1 MFQAYLGIDSWISVL
16 LVFVPLSLLSRSLDW
31 DVALRFWF
39 SLLAIPPLATVLDRS
54 VRELSKNLSSTSGG
68 LLEALAANEVNLFI
82 GILALMQDQ
91 ALRVQGFIVGSILVS
106 TPLALGSA
114 FFTASFINLENRAER
129 ATIQLSDSMMVL
141 ACTIL
146 AVPTA
151 QRISS
156 GILVSSGSNIE
167 SSKTSASGLRF
178 MSHGTAIIL
187 LITYL
192 GYQAIQLKARSTLS
206 MNEPRQSQSP
216 RTTIL
221 AATLGL
227 FMNTALIYSCSSI
240 LVASVEEATA
250 RENIPQVFV
259 SVILLPIVSNTAKYL
274 NAVSAA
280 HRGSITTSIGSCID
294 SVIQLATF
302 VAPVLV
308 ITGWIASRELPLFFS
323 AFQALLLFMSVFS
336 THAIIQN
343 GKAGH
348 MEGIMLLMLYGII
361 ATALWKS

>member
-1 MFQAYLGIDSWISVL
+1 
-16 LVFVPLSLLSRSLDW
+16 
-31 DVALRFWF
+31 
-39 SLLAIPPLATVLDRS
+39 
-54 VRELSKNLSSTSGG
+54 
-68 LLEALAANEVNLFI
+68 
-82 GILALMQDQ
+82 
-91 ALRVQGFIVGSILVS
+91 
-106 TPLALGSA
+106 
-114 FFTASFINLENRAER
+114 
-129 ATIQLSDSMMVL
+129 
-141 ACTIL
+141 
-146 AVPTA
+146 
-151 QRISS
+151 
-156 GILVSSGSNIE
+156 
-167 SSKTSASGLRF
+167 

-221 AATLGL
+221 AATLG
-227 FMNTALIYSCSSI
+227 I

-361 ATALWKS
+361 AMALWKS

>member
-1 MFQAYLGIDSWISVL
+1 MPLPNIRTPLLRTGQDTSSSSSSLSMFQAYLGIDSWISVL

-114 FFTASFINLENRAER
+114 FFT
-129 ATIQLSDSMMVL
+129 
-141 ACTIL
+141 
-146 AVPTA
+146 
-151 QRISS
+151 
-156 GILVSSGSNIE
+156 GSNIE

-221 AATLGL
+221 AATLG
-227 FMNTALIYSCSSI
+227 AV
-240 LVASVEEATA
+240 VASVEEATA

-323 AFQALLLFMSVFS
+323 AFQN
-336 THAIIQN
+336 THC
-343 GKAGH
+343 GFR
-348 MEGIMLLMLYGII
+348 LLMLYGII
-361 ATALWKS
+361 ATARAYSLGCLGDKSCSTSALPPVWKS